1 MNPSFT
7 KVREIAKER
16 KIKHYCRKSKKE
28 LCEELG
34 ITYIPHKP
42 GAIAAP
48 MKTMIRCVNDGRKLY
63 FPSLSALAKA
73 VGRNTVSVSYY
84 EKVKKPMFV
93 VGPGLVVPPGQ
104 YIVEKV

>member
-1 MNPSFT
+1 MNPSFG
-7 KVREIAKER
+7 KLRELAKER
-16 KIKHYCRKSKKE
+16 KIKYHCLKSK
-28 LCEELG
+28 EELG
-34 ITYIPHKP
+34 MTYISHKP

-48 MKTMIRCVNDGRKLY
+48 MIRRVSDGEKLH

-84 EKVKKPMFV
+84 EKVKKPMSV
-93 VGPGLVVPPGQ
+93 VGPGLIVSPGR

>member
-1 MNPSFT
+1 MNPSFG
-7 KVREIAKER
+7 KLRELAKER
-16 KIKHYCRKSKKE
+16 KIKYYCLKSKEE

-34 ITYIPHKP
+34 MTYIPHKP

-48 MKTMIRCVNDGRKLY
+48 MRTMIIRVSDGEKLH

-84 EKVKKPMFV
+84 EKVKKPMSV
-93 VGPGLVVPPGQ
+93 VGPGLIVSPGR

>member
-1 MNPSFT
+1 MNLSLG
-7 KVREIAKER
+7 KLRKLAKER
-16 KIKHYCRKSKKE
+16 KIKYYTYKSKKK

-34 ITYIPHKP
+34 MIYIPHKP

-48 MKTMIRCVNDGRKLY
+48 MRTMIRRVSDGKELH
-63 FPSLSALAKA
+63 FPSLSALARA

-84 EKVKKPMFV
+84 EKVKKPMPV
-93 VGPGLVVPPGQ
+93 VGPGLAVPPGQ